1 MLLALVATAIGASI
15 GTPATPG
22 VGVIILSVVLSSV
35 GVPLEG
41 IALLVGVDRIL
52 ELFRTA
58 TNVTGDLVA
67 SVVIDRFVSNPKT
80 YAEEMSIQQQVEDEQ
95 EKTGE
100 DVITKEIEPVG
111 IPLQPSFLNRLRNVL
126 FHKD

>member
-1 MLLALVATAIGASI
+1 VYGIEVGVGILLALVATAIRASI

-67 SVVIDRFVSNPKT
+67 SVVIDRFVSSPQT
-80 YAEEMSIQQQVEDEQ
+80 YEEEISIQRQVEDEQ

-100 DVITKEIEPVG
+100 DVVTKK
-111 IPLQPSFLNRLRNVL
+111 NRSCPTTVCT
-126 FHKD
+126 FFY

>member
-1 MLLALVATAIGASI
+1 
-15 GTPATPG
+15 
-22 VGVIILSVVLSSV
+22 
-35 GVPLEG
+35 LEG